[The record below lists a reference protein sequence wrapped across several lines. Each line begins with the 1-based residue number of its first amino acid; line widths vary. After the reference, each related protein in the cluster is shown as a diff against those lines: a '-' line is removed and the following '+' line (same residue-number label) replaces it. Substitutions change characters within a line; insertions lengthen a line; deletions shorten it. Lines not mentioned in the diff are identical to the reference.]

1 MKNNDIYIVH
11 ILDSVAKI
19 QSYTAHKSFQEFSSN
34 SELQDAVVRNLEI
47 IGEASRRLPDTLKSQ
62 IELPWD
68 EISAM
73 RNKIVHDYF
82 ELNLEIIWESATVD
96 ILEVGK
102 KLSPHNPEAIIP

>member
-1 MKNNDIYIVH
+1 MKNADIYIVH

-19 QSYTAHKSFQEFSSN
+19 KTYTSGETFESFSSN

-47 IGEASRRLPDTLKSQ
+47 IGEASRRLPNELKSQ
-62 IELPWD
+62 INLPWA

-82 ELNLEIIWESATVD
+82 ELNLEIIWKSATSDV
-96 ILEVGK
+96 LEVEK
-102 KLSPHNPEAIIP
+102 NLLPYNPEK